1 MNYPK
6 SGQLWGSA
14 GLLILV
20 TCVWAYCLSAPAFWR
35 AVGIG
40 GNEVPFLDLYGSLA
54 AGELAHNGG
63 NPFIPNTLDYYNRP
77 HVYTTWW
84 LIIGDW
90 GLTRAD
96 TKWLGLLLIGLT
108 LATTVALNRPSQP
121 HEFILTAIFLCSPAI
136 LFAINRGNNDLV
148 VFIIMSCALGLFRSN
163 KSVIRLLGFALLAI
177 CAVLKYYP
185 FAAIILILSAH
196 TRRESIMALALFT
209 CIIVFSWPSLQPGL
223 ISALKYKPSPEGLY
237 AFGAPFLLKNLG
249 DFPPNAWW
257 IIGAITGACAF
268 ILAKL
273 RQDTARKPSI
283 SSSTENEF
291 ICGSVFIVGCFF
303 LGASYLYKLIF
314 SIWLLPWL
322 RGEKQIQRDE
332 YWRRINLGIVLIVL
346 WFEGCMCLMA
356 NLVIG
361 FVSVNMAK
369 TVYEITVIWG
379 QVFSWLLILALL
391 TEVIIYTYRRLQF
404 LGSKS
409 ERVCDLSAVN
419 S

>member
-1 MNYPK
+1 MNYPIREK
-6 SGQLWGSA
+6 FSWSFGLVILMICIWGS
-14 GLLILV
+14 
-20 TCVWAYCLSAPAFWR
+20 CLNAPAFWN

-54 AGELAHNGG
+54 AGELAHHGG
-63 NPFIPNTLDYYNRP
+63 NPFISNTLDYYNRP

-84 LIIGDW
+84 LITGDW

-96 TKWLGLLLIGLT
+96 SKWLGLLLIGLT
-108 LATTVALNRPSQP
+108 LVTTVALNRPSKP

-148 VFIIMSCALGLFRSN
+148 VFIIMSCALGLIRSK
-163 KSVIRLLGFALLAI
+163 KSIIRILGFALLAI
-177 CAVLKYYP
+177 CTVLKYYP
-185 FAAIILILSAH
+185 IAAVILILSAH
-196 TRRESIMALALFT
+196 TRRESIMVLAIFT
-209 CIIVFSWPSLQPGL
+209 CIIIFAWPSLQPSL

-237 AFGAPFLLKNLG
+237 AFGAPILFKNLG
-249 DFPPNAWW
+249 DFPPHAWW

-273 RQDTARKPSI
+273 RQDTTREPSI
-283 SSSTENEF
+283 SSSNENEF
-291 ICGSVFIVGCFF
+291 ICGSALIVGCFF

-322 RGEKQIQRDE
+322 WSKKQIQQDE
-332 YWRRINLGIVLIVL
+332 YWRRINLSIVLIVL

-356 NLVIG
+356 NRVIG
-361 FVSVNMAK
+361 FISVSMAK
-369 TVYEITVIWG
+369 IVYEITIIWG
-379 QVFSWLLILALL
+379 QVFGWLLILALL
-391 TEVIIYTYRRLQF
+391 TELIIYTNRRLHF
-404 LGSKS
+404 LSSKS
-409 ERVCDLSAVN
+409 ERVSDLSAAN